1 MASRLILGAVASTL
15 VLGALAVVQAQAAP
29 HPVRAQA
36 APLADPKTIAIGIKY
51 DEPGLGMMA
60 ADGTPVGFD
69 VDVATYIAGSLGYR
83 PDQIR
88 WVPAPSSER
97 EKLIEDGKVEMAVA
111 SDSMTPEREK
121 LVSFAGPYLVAGQSV
136 MVRADDTSITG
147 PASLDGRSVC
157 VAGGSDSGPRILD
170 FSPKAHLVTD
180 PSYSDCVTALLDGA
194 VDAVTTDDVIL
205 DGYVAANPG
214 KLKVVGHVFTK
225 ERYGV
230 GIRHDDV
237 ALQAKVTDAI
247 GKMISSGTWQK
258 DVDATIGTSGSKTL
272 PPPPVFNAPADDHA
286 VHGDKGRQA
295 RRRPA
300 HVRHPRIPHP

>member
-15 VLGALAVVQAQAAP
+15 VLGALAVVQAQASP

-36 APLADPKTIAIGIKY
+36 APRADPKTIAIGIKY
-51 DEPGLGMMA
+51 DEPGLGVMA
-60 ADGTPVGFD
+60 ADGTPAGFD

-88 WVPAPSSER
+88 WVAAPSSER
-97 EKLIEDGKVEMAVA
+97 ERLIEDGKVEMAVA
-111 SDSMTPEREK
+111 SYSMTAEREK
-121 LVSFAGPYLVAGQSV
+121 VVSFAGPYLIGGQSV
-136 MVRADDTSITG
+136 MVRADDTRITG
-147 PASLDGRSVC
+147 PASLDGKSVC
-157 VAGGSDSGPRILD
+157 VAAGSDSGLKILD

-180 PSYSDCVTALLDGA
+180 PSYSDCVTALLDGG

-214 KLKVVGHVFTK
+214 KLKVVGRVFTK

-230 GIRHDDV
+230 GIKHDDV

-247 GKMISSGTWQK
+247 AQMISSGTWQK
-258 DVDATIGTSGSKTL
+258 DVHATFATSGYKTL
-272 PPPPVFNAPADDHA
+272 PPPPVFGAPADG
-286 VHGDKGRQA
+286 HG
-295 RRRPA
+295 P
-300 HVRHPRIPHP
+300 HPRSGGRSVSRGRKGVKND